1 MDERT
6 LQHVIALADEGSFVR
21 AAERVHLTPSA
32 VSRSILNLENDLGVQ
47 LFDRTPGGVFVTPT
61 GRTFVIKAREILAD
75 FRELRQATAQGK
87 SEISGELQ
95 MGMVPTLAATYLS
108 KLLSHCIDTLPN
120 LTVKAQVGLFDN
132 LLLQL
137 QQERIE
143 VIFVGAIQLQEDTPV
158 QRTPIG
164 HFREAAIFCRPEHP
178 LAKQESVTAQQ
189 VIEYPFVSSGNDKLL
204 NDFVQEH
211 FALERLELKIRAVSD
226 NMSVLI
232 DAVSNSNAL
241 VFASKSLFCNSI
253 SESPL
258 HELSIESNLSK
269 PSPTEIVALSNRGR
283 SLSVAAEYMIEKMRS
298 FIAVN

>member
-137 QQERIE
+137 QQERVE

-269 PSPTEIVALSNRGR
+269 ASPTEIVALSNRGR